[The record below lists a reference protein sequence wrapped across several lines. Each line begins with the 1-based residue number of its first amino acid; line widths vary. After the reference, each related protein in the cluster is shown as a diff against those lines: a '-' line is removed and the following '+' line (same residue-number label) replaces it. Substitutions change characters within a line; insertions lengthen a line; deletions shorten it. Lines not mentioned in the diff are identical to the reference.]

1 MFDSTCAVTSVRC
14 LPKHD
19 VSVIGV
25 YRGTFCAKSL
35 SLEVVLQWKDSA
47 SGLGSVGL
55 KSEGSTRQLKKTY
68 LVWASSDDGLPK
80 SSPAPAAQRGE

>member
-35 SLEVVLQWKDSA
+35 SLEVVLQWKDPA
-47 SGLGSVGL
+47 SGLGKCRVEIGG
-55 KSEGSTRQLKKTY
+55 KHKAG
-68 LVWASSDDGLPK
+68 
-80 SSPAPAAQRGE
+80 